1 MINYKLLHIYSQ
13 QFPHESAMV
22 VGNKSGLEELK
33 NTIEKVL
40 NNQSKRDDTDTV
52 FVIDGEG
59 YTVVVRQEESEE
71 EFKQLDLPYACD
83 WWDKK

>member
-1 MINYKLLHIYSQ
+1 MDYKVLHIISQ
-13 QFPHESAMV
+13 EYPHESAMI

-40 NNQSKRDDTDTV
+40 SNQSKRDETDTV

-59 YTVVVRQEESEE
+59 YSVIIRQEEDEE
-71 EFKQLDLPYACD
+71 VFNQLDLPYTCD